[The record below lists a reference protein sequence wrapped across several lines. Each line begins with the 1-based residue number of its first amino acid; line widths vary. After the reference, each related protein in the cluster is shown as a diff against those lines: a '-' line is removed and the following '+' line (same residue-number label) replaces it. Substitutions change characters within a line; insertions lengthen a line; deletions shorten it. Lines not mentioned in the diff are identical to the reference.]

1 MFLAYFWVVDGYCE
15 WFWIVTGPEIPSSSL
30 YSGFVAQFL
39 QSQIFFSLK
48 QCRMSY
54 SMCQSAILKVRNVIK
69 PLNLVWAI
77 VMTPLNIFV
86 PSVCVFSGVIT
97 GRSALLW
104 PDRMHFLIPALE
116 HTNTWRSSMS
126 ASHTVCICLTLT
138 CLHLMIFFIFRDHV
152 TQSLF
157 FLQLSGNGRINNWF
171 IPFFFLQLKV
181 SPSFE
186 LIHSYLPY
194 VHVCV
199 KVCVMTLVTVS
210 SVINYVSV
218 ALCQNE

>member
-1 MFLAYFWVVDGYCE
+1 MSNSNDTTKYLCSICLCVFRCNNRTQCAVVA
-15 WFWIVTGPEIPSSSL
+15 GPDAFPDPCPGTYKYLEVQYECVP
-30 YSGFVAQFL
+30 
-39 QSQIFFSLK
+39 
-48 QCRMSY
+48 Y
-54 SMCQSAILKVRNVIK
+54 SMYLF
-69 PLNLVWAI
+69 
-77 VMTPLNIFV
+77 NI
-86 PSVCVFSGVIT
+86 
-97 GRSALLW
+97 
-104 PDRMHFLIPALE
+104 
-116 HTNTWRSSMS
+116 NMS
-126 ASHTVCICLTLT
+126 ASND
-138 CLHLMIFFIFRDHV
+138 FFFFFRDHV